1 MQQCTDPRQPC
12 LLCLLLERRRAQIW
26 IHRTPSPFLSAK
38 FLPTFYP
45 FGSALIIA
53 LEMSICDNFCSAV
66 KDMLI
71 STVFIGVCKAEGLLP
86 HRPETAPPRFGT
98 AASAPLQEALCL
110 SSLRSSSLSS
120 SSQQWVQ
127 AASFVHCGD
136 SRYLGVVEP
145 LSSEFPTSRASEF
158 GGCSAAEHP
167 CLFDAAF
174 KFTATQHSGP
184 GRPKAGRHIHNWSY
198 DFQITCSS

>member
-1 MQQCTDPRQPC
+1 MAGGSSIDP
-12 LLCLLLERRRAQIW
+12 
-26 IHRTPSPFLSAK
+26 
-38 FLPTFYP
+38 
-45 FGSALIIA
+45 
-53 LEMSICDNFCSAV
+53 D
-66 KDMLI
+66 
-71 STVFIGVCKAEGLLP
+71 
-86 HRPETAPPRFGT
+86 T
-98 AASAPLQEALCL
+98 AASVDCTCPSAAPGYERP
-110 SSLRSSSLSS
+110 LRATHS
-120 SSQQWVQ
+120 V
-127 AASFVHCGD
+127 
-136 SRYLGVVEP
+136 GVVEP